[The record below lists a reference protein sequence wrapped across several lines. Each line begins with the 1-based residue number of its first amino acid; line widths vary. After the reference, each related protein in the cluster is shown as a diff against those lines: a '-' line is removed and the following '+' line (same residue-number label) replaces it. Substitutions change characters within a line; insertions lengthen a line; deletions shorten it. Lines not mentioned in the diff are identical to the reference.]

1 LTLRFMILLRS
12 RGRLMV
18 GADTSLMMPV
28 EMIGLDVADLI
39 LDAGTGFRYW
49 AQILDGGHGKLYPLV
64 PGDRPGAVVF
74 FIRTETDFMTRFELL
89 QLLVGQ
95 ARSNGFE
102 FRKWYV
108 SKLGLPWQNARQAVE
123 TLAAERRYYAL
134 LFSHEFASSFWKP
147 GEVMTFQVPT
157 QTFTRRMKDGTIGT
171 VKRKGYTRRSAREDA
186 WLYHLK
192 ELAASEEPLRYMRRY
207 LRVEDELEDDALME
221 NGS

>member
-1 LTLRFMILLRS
+1 
-12 RGRLMV
+12 
-18 GADTSLMMPV
+18 
-28 EMIGLDVADLI
+28 
-39 LDAGTGFRYW
+39 
-49 AQILDGGHGKLYPLV
+49 
-64 PGDRPGAVVF
+64 
-74 FIRTETDFMTRFELL
+74 MTRVELL

-102 FRKWYV
+102 FRRWYV

-171 VKRKGYTRRSAREDA
+171 VKRKGYTRRSGREDA
-186 WLYHLK
+186 WRSHLK
-192 ELAASEEPLRYMRRY
+192 VRAAPEEPSRAMRRYMRAGW
-207 LRVEDELEDDALME
+207 ALARE
-221 NGS
+221 EGPEESGA